1 MNYEKFGAA
10 VTMSLEGLKD
20 VVESRMENID
30 MERITDMMASIAEQE
45 TEEEAQAMR
54 EAAPIIKI
62 SYMCRETYRLGFM
75 YGLYMYNEVLKEE
88 FKDMQARKVER
99 VNKKRAGNRIAE
111 A

>member
-1 MNYEKFGAA
+1 MNYEKFRAA
-10 VTMSLEGLKD
+10 VTMSLEELKD
-20 VVESRMENID
+20 VVESHMEDID

-54 EAAPIIKI
+54 EAAPIFKI

-99 VNKKRAGNRIAE
+99 VNKKKAGNRIAE

>member
-10 VTMSLEGLKD
+10 VTMSLEELKD
-20 VVESRMENID
+20 VVESHMEDID

-54 EAAPIIKI
+54 EAAPIFKI

-99 VNKKRAGNRIAE
+99 VNKKKAGNRIAE

>member
-10 VTMSLEGLKD
+10 VTMSLEELKD
-20 VVESRMENID
+20 VVESHMEDID
-30 MERITDMMASIAEQE
+30 MERITDMMANIAERE
-45 TEEEAQAMR
+45 TEEESQAMR
-54 EAAPIIKI
+54 EATPIIKI

-99 VNKKRAGNRIAE
+99 VNKKKAGNRIAE